1 MRPSLFLLFCLIASS
16 AYASFPRCALLMLP
30 SMEPDLQTA
39 RPTQGGIGLRQV
51 DKKQKKI
58 QGFDSESERHA
69 YFGATYSGGKS
80 T

>member
-1 MRPSLFLLFCLIASS
+1 
-16 AYASFPRCALLMLP
+16 MLP